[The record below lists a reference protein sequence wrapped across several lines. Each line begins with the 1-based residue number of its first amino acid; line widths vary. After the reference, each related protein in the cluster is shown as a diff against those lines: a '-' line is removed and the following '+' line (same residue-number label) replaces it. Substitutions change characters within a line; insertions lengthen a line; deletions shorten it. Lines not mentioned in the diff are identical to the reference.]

1 MVSPNGDMTATSG
14 KIAGWLIEE
23 NQLISENRSTGMY
36 SGSTFIKEGSPVRF
50 FAGKDN
56 DDYNFIV
63 NDAGY
68 VFAKNAQI
76 QGRIDASSGSIT
88 GPLWIGSTTSGIL
101 IDGENGSL
109 QATPFVSSAG
119 CWKVDKGGNLEG
131 R

>member
-23 NQLISENRSTGMY
+23 SQLISENRSTGMY

-68 VFAKNAQI
+68 VFAKNAQV

-101 IDGENGSL
+101 IDG
-109 QATPFVSSAG
+109 
-119 CWKVDKGGNLEG
+119 
-131 R
+131 